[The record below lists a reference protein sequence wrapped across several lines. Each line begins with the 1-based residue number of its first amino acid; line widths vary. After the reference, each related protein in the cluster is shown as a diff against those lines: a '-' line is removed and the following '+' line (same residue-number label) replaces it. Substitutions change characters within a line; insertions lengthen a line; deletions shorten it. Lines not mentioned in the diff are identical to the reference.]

1 MFGRK
6 WTKAEA
12 RVIDYSDRRDR
23 LTGGYVCDYV
33 VDVDSPDRPAFR
45 ATIRHRRWTGWQ
57 GSTGIGQARV
67 AGGTGAPGTPAP
79 NASPARTIGPGEST
93 TFRP

>member
-45 ATIRHRRWTGWQ
+45 ATIRHRRWTGW
-57 GSTGIGQARV
+57 RV
-67 AGGTGAPGTPAP
+67 PQESDKRVSQEAQEPPGTPAP